1 MRHAKHELITPHRI
15 ASLTRELSVGEPL
28 LLHLRNWIW
37 LESTA
42 ITTNMR
48 RSYRGSA
55 AVGRGA
61 GGYNHRLR
69 RISPSI
75 DQFGK
80 DPLEISGHNTID
92 MSSSATCSTAASTT
106 TASQRSLDVNAF
118 SSTVSISEDQAPSIP
133 ASFDEVLVDTTP
145 RTSNTYTKT
154 TPKKSVSFH
163 QVSIREYPRTIG
175 DNPEVG
181 LGCPIGLSWEYHELA
196 TEEIDAYES
205 SRGQRK
211 SSTQMRLHPTTRHRM
226 MLAAGAS
233 KEEIKTATKEA
244 AKVQRRRVCTA
255 NLDFLPLWTRTEL
268 LLQSLKRKLKRRS
281 WRSRS

>member
-133 ASFDEVLVDTTP
+133 ASFDEVIVDTT
-145 RTSNTYTKT
+145 RTSNRYTKT

-244 AKVQRRRVCTA
+244 VKVQRRRVCTA

-281 WRSRS
+281 WRSRP

>member
-1 MRHAKHELITPHRI
+1 
-15 ASLTRELSVGEPL
+15 
-28 LLHLRNWIW
+28 
-37 LESTA
+37 
-42 ITTNMR
+42 MR

-55 AVGRGA
+55 AVVRAA
-61 GGYNHRLR
+61 GGYNQRLR

-75 DQFGK
+75 DPFGK
-80 DPLEISGHNTID
+80 DPLEISRHNTID
-92 MSSSATCSTAASTT
+92 MSSSATCSTGGSTT
-106 TASQRSLDVNAF
+106 TASQRSLDFNAF
-118 SSTVSISEDQAPSIP
+118 GSTVSISEDQAPSIP
-133 ASFDEVLVDTTP
+133 ASFDEVIVDTT
-145 RTSNTYTKT
+145 RTSNIYTKT

-196 TEEIDAYES
+196 TKDVDAYES

-233 KEEIKTATKEA
+233 KEEIKAATKEA

-268 LLQSLKRKLKRRS
+268 LLQSQAKTEAPKLAITTVATQATSFSTILAHSHVTLYLIFIYATCCAALRNTKIS
-281 WRSRS
+281 LHIYQEY

>member
-1 MRHAKHELITPHRI
+1 M
-15 ASLTRELSVGEPL
+15 
-28 LLHLRNWIW
+28 
-37 LESTA
+37 
-42 ITTNMR
+42 
-48 RSYRGSA
+48 YRGSA

-80 DPLEISGHNTID
+80 DPLEISRHTTID
-92 MSSSATCSTAASTT
+92 MSSSATCSTGGSTT
-106 TASQRSLDVNAF
+106 TASQESLDFNAF

-133 ASFDEVLVDTTP
+133 ASFDEVLVDTT

-181 LGCPIGLSWEYHELA
+181 LGCPIGWSWEYHQLA

-233 KEEIKTATKEA
+233 KEEIQAATKEA

-281 WRSRS
+281 WRSRP